1 MVCHVWVSLFSR
13 HLSALPPEQ
22 ISGIGRWLQIS
33 AVEMDRADGQYHDTI
48 IFFGFFRKAVA
59 LISSD
64 RERGTM
70 SAVPNHSTMALL
82 SEKLPKTCGSSMIS
96 AAELSSLQVAG
107 GEGYPS
113 YY

>member
-1 MVCHVWVSLFSR
+1 
-13 HLSALPPEQ
+13 
-22 ISGIGRWLQIS
+22 
-33 AVEMDRADGQYHDTI
+33 MDRADGQYHDTM
-48 IFFGFFRKAVA
+48 IFSGFFRKAVA

-64 RERGTM
+64 WGRGTV
-70 SAVPNHSTMALL
+70 SVVLNHSTMALL

-107 GEGYPS
+107 EEGYPS